1 MGKPEIN
8 LIDEYNFLKTG
19 DKIPRFQWTNNSGIL
34 NSIENLSGKFTLIIL
49 FAADCPHCKSNF
61 AHLEQNLFS
70 KYSGSFNSIGF
81 GRDCS
86 PETIEIYKKNNNIQI
101 PLFPDPNKEIY
112 LKFAEKAIP
121 RNYLFDESGLLV
133 LTIRGYKP
141 DENARMIDI
150 ILRNKE
156 ST

>member
-1 MGKPEIN
+1 MGNPETN

-19 DKIPRFQWTNNSGIL
+19 DEIPRFQWTDNSGIQ
-34 NSIENLSGKFTLIIL
+34 NSVENLTGKYTLIIL
-49 FAADCPHCKSNF
+49 FSADCPHCKSNF
-61 AHLEQNLFS
+61 AYLEQNLFC
-70 KYSGSFNSIGF
+70 KDKGTFNSIGF

-86 PETIEIYKKNNNIQI
+86 PETIEIYKRNNNIQI
-101 PLFPDPNKEIY
+101 PLFSDPNKEIY

-121 RNYLFDESGLLV
+121 RNYLFDQSGRLI

-150 ILRNKE
+150 ILRNNE
-156 ST
+156 NS